1 MRQALCSYKGLAHG
15 YKRDIYILE
24 KSVYFARCERN
35 FGGIAQQGGVRRYC
49 IFLHFF
55 AFLVQKTCA
64 SRFFCVT
71 LQRKI
76 ENMTTLSRS
85 EKESIMKDM
94 KSFDE
99 PMPAVG
105 IFWYDPEEHDFFGVY
120 KKELTPKMVEDAA
133 EKGLPFINY
142 RTLHR
147 QVWQKQYFRALAK
160 HEPTKF
166 SGDYTQVPRGRVAW
180 NIDKFIVFV
189 GQWAKDKE
197 EELTELIEKYFALP
211 YFEFRYDEHWDLGHG
226 WSGDL

>member
-1 MRQALCSYKGLAHG
+1 MMA
-15 YKRDIYILE
+15 
-24 KSVYFARCERN
+24 
-35 FGGIAQQGGVRRYC
+35 
-49 IFLHFF
+49 
-55 AFLVQKTCA
+55 
-64 SRFFCVT
+64 
-71 LQRKI
+71 
-76 ENMTTLSRS
+76 
-85 EKESIMKDM
+85 DM

-133 EKGLPFINY
+133 VKGLPFINY

-147 QVWQKQYFRALAK
+147 QIWQKQYFRALAM

-166 SGDYTQVPRGRVAW
+166 SGDYTQVPRGRVSWAV
-180 NIDKFIVFV
+180 DHFVVFV
-189 GQWAKDKE
+189 GQWAKDIE
-197 EELTELIEKYFALP
+197 EELTALLEKYFALP

>member
-1 MRQALCSYKGLAHG
+1 
-15 YKRDIYILE
+15 
-24 KSVYFARCERN
+24 
-35 FGGIAQQGGVRRYC
+35 
-49 IFLHFF
+49 
-55 AFLVQKTCA
+55 
-64 SRFFCVT
+64 
-71 LQRKI
+71 
-76 ENMTTLSRS
+76 MTTLSHS
-85 EKESIMKDM
+85 EKESIMADM

-105 IFWYDPEEHDFFGVY
+105 IFWYDQTEHDFFGVY
-120 KKELTPKMVEDAA
+120 KKELTPKMVEEAA
-133 EKGLPFINY
+133 EKGLPFIN
-142 RTLHR
+142 
-147 QVWQKQYFRALAK
+147 

-189 GQWAKDKE
+189 GQWAKDRE

>member
-1 MRQALCSYKGLAHG
+1 MSAFGVRAVYIWCKSAELFAYIRKKQYLCRRKGL
-15 YKRDIYILE
+15 K
-24 KSVYFARCERN
+24 K
-35 FGGIAQQGGVRRYC
+35 
-49 IFLHFF
+49 
-55 AFLVQKTCA
+55 
-64 SRFFCVT
+64 
-71 LQRKI
+71 
-76 ENMTTLSRS
+76 NMTTLTHS
-85 EKESIMKDM
+85 EKEAIMKDM

-133 EKGLPFINY
+133 EKGLPYINY
-142 RTLHR
+142 QTLHR
-147 QVWQKQYFRALAK
+147 QIWQKQYFKALAK

-180 NIDKFIVFV
+180 AVDHFVVFV
-189 GQWAKDKE
+189 GQWAKDIE
-197 EELTELIEKYFALP
+197 EELTALLEKYFALP